1 MTTTNQGASH
11 NYTHRGRISTGI
23 RLAVGFLVVTW
34 GVHLVNF
41 ILGGT
46 LSVFGIQPRDPMG
59 LLGIIFAPVLHG
71 NWEHLMSNSIPG
83 AFFCFLI
90 GLSGRKAF
98 WEVTAIVA
106 LVAGMGTWLF
116 GGVGTLHIGASSLVY
131 GWLAYLV
138 IRGIFNR
145 SLLQILL
152 GIVIAFMYSG
162 LIWGVLPIYE
172 GVSWQG
178 HLFGA
183 IGGILAGMAIT
194 SDDPVKAVRRA

>member
-23 RLAVGFLVVTW
+23 RLAVGFLVVIW

-46 LSVFGIQPRDPMG
+46 LSVFGIHPRDPMG
-59 LLGIIFAPVLHG
+59 LLGIIFAPILHG
-71 NWEHLMSNSIPG
+71 NWEHLMSNSVPG
-83 AFFCFLI
+83 AIFCFLI

-152 GIVIAFMYSG
+152 GIVIGFMYSG

>member
-71 NWEHLMSNSIPG
+71 NWEHLMSNSVPG
-83 AFFCFLI
+83 AIFCFLI

-98 WEVTAIVA
+98 WEVTVIVA

-116 GGVGTLHIGASSLVY
+116 GDVGTLHIGASSLVY

-152 GIVIAFMYSG
+152 GIVIGLMYSG